1 MPSAFY
7 FLLCALI
14 WGSTWHAINFQIDHG
29 NPSYA
34 VAIRFLVAGL
44 LLAIFVWLRRMPL
57 RFSRKQHLLFA
68 LAGVFLYTLDYSFL
82 YAAQQHIMGALLAV
96 LSTSVIYFNVILR
109 RVILGKPIRREV
121 VLGASLGLVGI
132 CAIFYPELSRM
143 SMAETLWLGLLLAL
157 GSFLSASIGNIISEE
172 LLDNVPVVVFN
183 CFSMCYGSVIILLG
197 LWALGIE
204 WQWPQDTSF
213 YMALLYLA
221 VFGSIVAF
229 GCYMLLVQRMGSD
242 KAAYVVL
249 VYPVIALLIATIF
262 EGYVWSSTAIAGV
275 GLIIAGNYL
284 ALAKPKPT
292 APSHTPPTEA
302 S

>member
-7 FLLCALI
+7 FMLCALI

-34 VAIRFLVAGL
+34 VAIRFLLAGV
-44 LLAIFVWLRRMPL
+44 LLAIFVWLRGLPVRYSP
-57 RFSRKQHLLFA
+57 KQHLLFA

-109 RVILGKPIRREV
+109 RVILGKPVRREV
-121 VLGASLGLVGI
+121 VLGASLGLIGI
-132 CAIFYPELSRM
+132 SAIFYPELTRM
-143 SMAETLWLGLLLAL
+143 TIADSLWLGLLLAL

-197 LWALGIE
+197 LWVLGIP
-204 WQWPQDTSF
+204 WQWPQQSDF
-213 YMALLYLA
+213 YVALVYLA

-249 VYPVIALLIATIF
+249 VYPVIALLIATVF
-262 EGYVWSSTAIAGV
+262 EGYVWSVTAIAGV

-284 ALAKPKPT
+284 ALAKPKQTVPNQ
-292 APSHTPPTEA
+292 SPPRAA